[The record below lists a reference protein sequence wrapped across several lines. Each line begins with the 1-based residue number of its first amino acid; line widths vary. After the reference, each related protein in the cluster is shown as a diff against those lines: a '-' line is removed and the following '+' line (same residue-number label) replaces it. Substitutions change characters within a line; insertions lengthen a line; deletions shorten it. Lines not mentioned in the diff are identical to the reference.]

1 MLPKQTP
8 RFLGCGVTDH
18 IRFPRL
24 ASDDMKEELQAAMD
38 EQEQVTP
45 ETQVVETPPV
55 VESVPENQPSA
66 ADLRALAREMGYGD
80 EDLAAYKDDNELGRD
95 LLYIANE
102 YGKMQP
108 LAQLGRKVAPY
119 ADRLGDFEKW
129 VAEQDAAKKQPA
141 QEPAP
146 EGTPQFLWD
155 TPEYDPAWEHLSEQD
170 DPMGTARAKLNRYRQ
185 FQAETIQKFIQ
196 NPQELISRAIE
207 PILHQK
213 EQSIQEQI
221 QAAVK
226 QEREAWQNARAEEA
240 AQAEEQAWLR
250 QNMKD
255 LYALDGSGNLVYG
268 RDGQAVLTKYGS
280 QVFQAY
286 SWARGLKGPEGKPL
300 SVKEASELA
309 MLRVPKAQQTQTTPP
324 APKPG
329 EQRFLDTVSE
339 AERHPERRPLDES
352 APADQYPDD
361 EHAFRSEARRLA
373 AANGINL

>member
-1 MLPKQTP
+1 
-8 RFLGCGVTDH
+8 
-18 IRFPRL
+18 
-24 ASDDMKEELQAAMD
+24 MKEELQAAMD

-66 ADLRALAREMGYGD
+66 ADLRALAREMGYGE
-80 EDLAAYKDDNELGRD
+80 EDLAGYKNDNELGRD

-185 FQAETIQKFIQ
+185 FQAETLRNIATQ
-196 NPQELISRAIE
+196 PHVALAPVIE
-207 PILHQK
+207 HFLQQHDRRSDEK
-213 EQSIQEQI
+213 L
-221 QAAVK
+221 QAALR
-226 QEREAWQNARAEEA
+226 QEREAWENARAEEA
-240 AQAEEQAWLR
+240 AQAEEQAWL
-250 QNMKD
+250 
-255 LYALDGSGNLVYG
+255 
-268 RDGQAVLTKYGS
+268 
-280 QVFQAY
+280 
-286 SWARGLKGPEGKPL
+286 
-300 SVKEASELA
+300 
-309 MLRVPKAQQTQTTPP
+309 
-324 APKPG
+324 
-329 EQRFLDTVSE
+329 
-339 AERHPERRPLDES
+339 
-352 APADQYPDD
+352 
-361 EHAFRSEARRLA
+361 
-373 AANGINL
+373 